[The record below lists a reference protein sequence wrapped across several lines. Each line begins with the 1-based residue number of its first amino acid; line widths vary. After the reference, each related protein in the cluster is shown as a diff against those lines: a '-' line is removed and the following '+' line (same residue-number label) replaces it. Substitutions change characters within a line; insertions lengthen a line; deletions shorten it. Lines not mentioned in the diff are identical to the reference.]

1 MKRIFT
7 FISLLLLTFVVGG
20 LIVQALPTPEAG
32 EATVVVHFHKW
43 DEDYEN
49 VGGHTWGGNVLV
61 KVDDTF
67 EKKGGSV
74 QPTGKDDF
82 GIYFTYRFQADEE
95 AGDLGF
101 IPVMATSWNE
111 DGTINPNWAGKL
123 TSGHNNDSPDV
134 TIPVKDML
142 AGDEKHIYVFEGSKG
157 ATADEEKGEVPYLV
171 ADPELINLLV
181 VFFDPSG
188 KYHEDLGVHSWG
200 WAGDNNAAGWNNP
213 FKAFSTVGKL
223 GSADVKAAVFA
234 QTAENVKDSGL
245 LIYHG
250 DGDNGK
256 YTGDIKN
263 DAGATPDLGIYA
275 EGVKAGLVVPLY
287 VVSKGAGNAS
297 NNNVFYGEN
306 LDEFAVEAT
315 IFRFELGSYADG
327 KGTFAYNNTTVY
339 TMFNQSIET
348 NFLTLTEEQKEAK
361 KAELMSWFSVYEVTG
376 EEKTKGAEVEIE
388 AINFN
393 EYADSTSE
401 FILTLKKP
409 LDSTKNYQV
418 QFKEEVEE
426 PEQPVART
434 ITFKTTAPEGT
445 ETVYIVGS
453 MNGWTPG
460 ISNWKMTK
468 EEDGSFSYTIEASL
482 LKQDFEYKYVN
493 AADWAYVEVVDDNRK
508 IEIGSETT
516 ILVEDTIVEW
526 EALPEGEAPAE
537 ADEFILPNDKEVP
550 MPKAKEG
557 VEDLELDREAPELI
571 FTTEM
576 KEEGGFKIVEIQQY
590 SKWDPTKFPRFR
602 VNDNRD
608 GNLTHRVYVPSDT
621 EHKILDTNVLGDQK
635 ILLRVEDNWGHVTD
649 VIFIFRVVAK

>member
-1 MKRIFT
+1 MKKIFT

-20 LIVQALPTPEAG
+20 LIVQALPAPGEG

-43 DEDYEN
+43 DENYEN
-49 VGGHTWGGNVLV
+49 VGGHAWEGNVLV
-61 KVDDTF
+61 EVDGTF
-67 EKKGGSV
+67 EKKNGGV
-74 QPTGKDDF
+74 HPTGKDDF
-82 GIYFTYRFQADEE
+82 GIYFTYRFQVGETA
-95 AGDLGF
+95 ADLGF
-101 IPVMATSWNE
+101 LAVMAKQWND
-111 DGTINPNWAGKL
+111 DGTIVQNWDAKL
-123 TSGHNNDSPDV
+123 TPEDV
-134 TIPVKDML
+134 RIPVKDMA
-142 AGDEKHIYVFEGSKG
+142 AGEEKHIYVFEGSRG
-157 ATADEEKGEVPYLV
+157 QTADEEKGEVPYLV
-171 ADPELINLLV
+171 ADPELVNLLV

-200 WAGDNNAAGWNNP
+200 WAEGYNAAGWNNP
-213 FKAFSTVGKL
+213 FKAFSTVGKM
-223 GSADVKAAVFA
+223 GATDVKAALFA
-234 QTAENVKDSGL
+234 QTPEDVKDSGL

-256 YTGDIKN
+256 YTGDIKK
-263 DAGATPDLGIYA
+263 DDGATPDLALYA
-275 EGVKAGLVVPLY
+275 EGVEAGLVVPLY

-306 LDEFAVEAT
+306 LDEFAIEAT
-315 IFRFELGSYADG
+315 MFRFELGSYADG
-327 KGTFAYNNTTVY
+327 KGTFAYNNNTVY

-348 NFLTLTEEQKEAK
+348 NFLTLTEEQKAEK
-361 KAELMSWFSVYEVTG
+361 KAELISWFSVYEVTG
-376 EEKTKGAEVEIE
+376 EDKTKGAEVEIE

-393 EYADSTSE
+393 EYADSASE
-401 FILTLKKP
+401 FILTLKNP

-418 QFKEEVEE
+418 QFKEEIEE
-426 PEQPVART
+426 PAQPVART

-460 ISNWKMTK
+460 RSNWKMIK

-482 LKQDFEYKYVN
+482 LEQTFEYKYVN
-493 AADWAYVEVVDDNRK
+493 AASWDYEEIVGGNRK
-508 IEIGSETT
+508 VEIGSDAE
-516 ILVEDTIVEW
+516 ILVEDTIAEW
-526 EALPEGEAPAE
+526 KAKPEGEAPAE
-537 ADEFILPNDKEVP
+537 ADEFILPDDEEVP
-550 MPKAKEG
+550 MPKGKEA

-576 KEEGGFKIVEIQQY
+576 KEEDGFKIVEIQQY
-590 SKWDPTKFPRFR
+590 SKWDPTKFPRYR

-621 EHKILDTNVLGDQK
+621 EHKILDTNKLGDQK
-635 ILLRVEDNWGHVTD
+635 ILLRVEDNWGHVRD